1 MGQTFVFLK
10 PDALE
15 RKLKG
20 NILQLIEDAGFTVE
34 ATQEVS
40 VTKERILTHYDEVIH
55 RLKSKDFVDSI
66 LKEFVGKTVECMVLS
81 HDGEAIHRM
90 RELLGA
96 TNPALAGANTI
107 RGRYG
112 NDSYDK
118 ANAEGRMIQNLMH
131 ASDAEATFEKERALW
146 FDDAGIQDTFDY
158 PF

>member
-1 MGQTFVFLK
+1 MAQTFVFLK

-34 ATQEVS
+34 ATKEVS

-55 RLKSKDFVDSI
+55 RLKSQDFVDSI

-131 ASDAEATFEKERALW
+131 ASDSESTFEKERALW
-146 FDDAGIQDTFDY
+146 FDDAGIQETFNY

>member
-20 NILQLIEDAGFTVE
+20 NILQLIEDAGFKVE
-34 ATQEVS
+34 STKEVEVS
-40 VTKERILTHYDEVIH
+40 KARILTHYDEVIH
-55 RLKSKDFVDSI
+55 RLKSQNFVESI
-66 LKEFVGKTVECMVLS
+66 LNEFVGKTVECMLLS
-81 HDGEAIHRM
+81 HEGEAIHRM

-131 ASDAEATFEKERALW
+131 ASDSQETFERERALW
-146 FDDAGIQDTFDY
+146 FDDAGIQETFDY